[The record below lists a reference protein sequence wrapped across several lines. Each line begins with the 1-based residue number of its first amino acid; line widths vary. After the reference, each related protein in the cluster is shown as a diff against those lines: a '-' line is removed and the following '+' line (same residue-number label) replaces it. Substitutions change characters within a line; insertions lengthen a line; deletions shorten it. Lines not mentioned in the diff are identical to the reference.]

1 MAQKPRVEK
10 LKVGLVPYLNS
21 AVFYKGMPDDTSDL
35 VEYVPREM
43 ALAVERGELDAG
55 PLPVAEW
62 FRMDGALTPVG
73 DFCVATKQMSVSILL
88 FSSRMPGEMEGARI
102 AITEQTATT
111 VQLMR
116 VLFKEHWGVEPDAL
130 VTRDE
135 PHDAILL
142 IGDEALRNRSG
153 IDDFPFVHDLGE
165 VWNEMTGLPFVYAH
179 WLARSGTDP
188 AALAALERSIGES
201 LDSAL
206 ADIEAITSEG
216 CPTANMRPEE
226 AVSYLEQFT
235 YRMGDQERES
245 LELFRSYYERMPE
258 WRPVSTATNSNGN

>member
-1 MAQKPRVEK
+1 MAPK
-10 LKVGLVPYLNS
+10 LRVGLMPYLNS
-21 AVFYKGMPDDTSDL
+21 AVFYKRMPDDIADL

-43 ALAVERGELDAG
+43 ALAVERGDLDAG

-88 FSSRMPGEMEGARI
+88 FSSRMPGEMEGTRI

-116 VLFKEHWGVEPDAL
+116 VLFKEHWGVEPDSL

-142 IGDEALRNRSG
+142 IGDEALCNRSG

-179 WLARSGTDP
+179 WLARLDTAP
-188 AALAALERSIGES
+188 EALAGLEGAIGES

-206 ADIEAITSEG
+206 ADVEALTSEG
-216 CPTANMRPEE
+216 WPAANMRPEE

-235 YRMGDQERES
+235 YRMGEQEREA
-245 LELFRSYYERMPE
+245 LELFRTYYDRLSL
-258 WRPVSTATNSNGN
+258 WRPALTTTNSHRN

>member
-1 MAQKPRVEK
+1 MAPK
-10 LKVGLVPYLNS
+10 LRVGLMPYLNS
-21 AVFYKGMPDDTSDL
+21 AVFYKRMPEDSADL

-43 ALAVERGELDAG
+43 ALALERGDLDAG

-62 FRMDGALTPVG
+62 FRMDGVLTPVG
-73 DFCVATKQMSVSILL
+73 DFCVATKHMSVSILL
-88 FSSRMPGEMEGARI
+88 FSSRMPDEMEGARI
-102 AITEQTATT
+102 AVTEQTATT

-116 VLFKEHWGVEPDAL
+116 VLFKEYWGVEPDSL

-142 IGDEALRNRSG
+142 IGDEALCNRSG

-179 WLARSGTDP
+179 WLARIGTDP
-188 AALAALERSIGES
+188 AAISALENAIGES

-206 ADIEAITSEG
+206 ADVEGLLSEG
-216 CPTANMRPEE
+216 WPAANMRPEE
-226 AVSYLEQFT
+226 AMSYLEQFT
-235 YRMGDQERES
+235 YRMGEQERES
-245 LELFRSYYERMPE
+245 LELFRTYYERLPE
-258 WRPVSTATNSNGN
+258 WRPAPTTTN

>member
-1 MAQKPRVEK
+1 M
-10 LKVGLVPYLNS
+10 PYLNS
-21 AVFYKGMPDDTSDL
+21 AVFYKRMPDDIADL
-35 VEYVPREM
+35 VEYVPRDM
-43 ALAVERGELDAG
+43 ALAVERGDLDAG

-88 FSSRMPGEMEGARI
+88 FSSRMPGEMEGTRI

-116 VLFKEHWGVEPDAL
+116 VLFKEHWGVEPDSL

-142 IGDEALRNRSG
+142 IGDEALCNRSG

-179 WLARSGTDP
+179 WLARLDTAP
-188 AALAALERSIGES
+188 EALAGLEGAIGES

-206 ADIEAITSEG
+206 ADVEALTSEG
-216 CPTANMRPEE
+216 WPAANMRPEE

-235 YRMGDQERES
+235 YRMGEQEREA
-245 LELFRSYYERMPE
+245 LELFRTYYDRLSL
-258 WRPVSTATNSNGN
+258 WRPALTTTNSNRN

>member
-1 MAQKPRVEK
+1 MAPK
-10 LKVGLVPYLNS
+10 LRVGLMPYLNS
-21 AVFYKGMPDDTSDL
+21 AVFYKRMPDDIADL

-43 ALAVERGELDAG
+43 ALAVERGDLDAG

-88 FSSRMPGEMEGARI
+88 FSSRMPGEMEGTRI

-116 VLFKEHWGVEPDAL
+116 VLFKEHWGVEPDSL

-142 IGDEALRNRSG
+142 IGDEALCNRSG

-179 WLARSGTDP
+179 WLARLDTAP
-188 AALAALERSIGES
+188 EALAGLEGAIGES

-206 ADIEAITSEG
+206 ADVEALTSEG
-216 CPTANMRPEE
+216 WPAANMRPEE

-235 YRMGDQERES
+235 YRMGEQEREA
-245 LELFRSYYERMPE
+245 LELFRTYYDRLSL
-258 WRPVSTATNSNGN
+258 WRPALTTTNSNRN

>member
-1 MAQKPRVEK
+1 MAPK
-10 LKVGLVPYLNS
+10 LRVGLTPYLNS
-21 AVFYKGMPDDTSDL
+21 AVFYKRMPDDSADL

-43 ALAVERGELDAG
+43 ALAVERGDLDAG

-73 DFCVATKQMSVSILL
+73 DFCVATKHMSVSILL
-88 FSSRMPGEMEGARI
+88 FSSRMPDEMEGARI
-102 AITEQTATT
+102 AVTEQTATT

-116 VLFKEHWGVEPDAL
+116 VLFKEHWGVEPDSL

-142 IGDEALRNRSG
+142 IGDEALCNRSG

-179 WLARSGTDP
+179 WLARLGTDP
-188 AALAALERSIGES
+188 AALAALESAIGES

-206 ADIEAITSEG
+206 ADVEALTSEG
-216 CPTANMRPEE
+216 WPTANMRPQE

-235 YRMGDQERES
+235 YRMGEQERES
-245 LELFRSYYERMPE
+245 LELFRTYYERLPE
-258 WRPVSTATNSNGN
+258 WRPAPTTTNSNGN

>member
-1 MAQKPRVEK
+1 MAPK
-10 LKVGLVPYLNS
+10 LRVGLMPYLNS
-21 AVFYKGMPDDTSDL
+21 AVFYKRMPDDIADL
-35 VEYVPREM
+35 VEYVPRDM
-43 ALAVERGELDAG
+43 ALAVERGDLDAG

-88 FSSRMPGEMEGARI
+88 FSSRMPGEMEGTRI

-116 VLFKEHWGVEPDAL
+116 VLFKEHWGVEPDSL

-142 IGDEALRNRSG
+142 IGDEALCNRSG

-179 WLARSGTDP
+179 WLARLDTAP
-188 AALAALERSIGES
+188 EALAGLEGAIGES

-206 ADIEAITSEG
+206 ADVEALTSEG
-216 CPTANMRPEE
+216 WPAANMRPEE

-235 YRMGDQERES
+235 YRMGEQEREA
-245 LELFRSYYERMPE
+245 LELFRTYYDRLSL
-258 WRPVSTATNSNGN
+258 WRPALTTTNSNRN